1 MAADYNKPV
10 TTDNYAV
17 LIAQLRDNIAAA
29 QNMLDDLTGVTNI
42 PTGALRYDQTAK
54 KFQIYNGTTFVDTV
68 LSKEAG
74 GTGITNWVKATTGEA
89 ESGTADRYPDAEKV
103 KESIAANGFKGSA
116 KETIWTGSAASVD
129 LNSISGGYPGDGI
142 YFVTTG
148 LSNAMIYFDD
158 GVFSC
163 GISNVTIDVPSKE
176 IQVHTVQK
184 TTSNIVEV
192 VGIGVDLNFTNV
204 FGVTAS
210 VLKIEKLIQ
219 G

>member
-10 TTDNYAV
+10 TTDNYV
-17 LIAQLRDNIAAA
+17 DILTQLRDNIAAA
-29 QNMLDDLTGVTNI
+29 QNMLDDLTDVTNI

-54 KFQIYNGTTFVDTV
+54 KFQTYNGTTFVDSV
-68 LSKEAG
+68 LSAAGG
-74 GTGITNWVKATTGEA
+74 GTGINNWVKATTGEA
-89 ESGTADRYPDAEKV
+89 EAGTANKYPDAEKV

-116 KETIWTGSAASVD
+116 KTTIWSGSSSSVD

-148 LSNAMIYFDD
+148 LGNAMIYFDD
-158 GVFSC
+158 SVFSC
-163 GISNVTIDVPSKE
+163 GISDVTFDVPAKE

-192 VGIGVDLNFTNV
+192 VGIGADLNFTNV
-204 FGVTAS
+204 FGVTTP
-210 VLKIEKLIQ
+210 VLKIEKLVQ